1 MMYVSQVT
9 MLHTLNLYSAVYK
22 LYLNKTG
29 KKNKKNQGDNSIKKK
44 SSGIRESFHLKTIRM
59 VIS

>member
-1 MMYVSQVT
+1 MMYVSQIT

-29 KKNKKNQGDNSIKKK
+29 KKQTRKTKEIILSKKI
-44 SSGIRESFHLKTIRM
+44 SGIRESFHLKTIRM